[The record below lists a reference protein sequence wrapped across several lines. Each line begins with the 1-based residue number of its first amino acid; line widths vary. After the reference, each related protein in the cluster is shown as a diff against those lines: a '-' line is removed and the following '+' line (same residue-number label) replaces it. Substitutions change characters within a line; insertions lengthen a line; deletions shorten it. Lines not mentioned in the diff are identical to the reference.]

1 MSDVDGLDDLLARAA
16 ERPHALA
23 RPELAALLAME
34 DEAGIQSLFD
44 AAYAL
49 KVKYCGK
56 RVAMRGI
63 VEAGNVCA
71 KDCYY
76 CGIRKSNENLQRYQ
90 LSADDIVRL
99 AELDAK
105 QDYASLVI
113 QSGEIES
120 EAHTRFVEDVLR
132 RIAPLNL
139 GVTLSLGE
147 QTEETYRRW
156 KEAGAARYL
165 LRIETSNPELYATLH
180 PAGHSWERR
189 VECLRAL
196 RRCGYQVGTGVMCG
210 LPGQTY
216 DDLARD
222 IEFFAEMDVDMIGM
236 GPYIPHPDTP
246 LGVPGAWCLVPGAE
260 RQVLGAWCLVPGA
273 ERQVLG
279 AWCLVPGA
287 ELKHKDVSESN
298 APSTTAPSTKH
309 QALTMGLK
317 MISVTRLHL
326 HDVNIAAATA
336 LQALAPDGRER
347 GIRAG
352 ANVIMPNITDTK
364 YRRSYQLYAGK
375 PCLDE
380 NAGLCK
386 GCLERRLAAIGETVD
401 YGHRGD
407 SLHFRKR
414 TRGSASLPE
423 GGAE

>member
-1 MSDVDGLDDLLARAA
+1 MSDVDGLEDMLARAA
-16 ERPHALA
+16 ERPRALA

-34 DEAGIQSLFD
+34 DEAGIKSLFD

-76 CGIRKSNENLQRYQ
+76 CGIRRSNENLQRYQ
-90 LSADDIVRL
+90 LSADEIVRL

-120 EAHTRFVEDVLR
+120 EAHTRFIEDVLR
-132 RIAPLNL
+132 RIAPLDL

-216 DDLARD
+216 EDLARD

-246 LGVPGAWCLVPGAE
+246 LGVLSAKCLVPSAG
-260 RQVLGAWCLVPGA
+260 
-273 ERQVLG
+273 
-279 AWCLVPGA
+279 
-287 ELKHKDVSESN
+287 LKHEDMSESN
-298 APSTTAPSTKH
+298 ALGTRHQALGTRH
-309 QALTMGLK
+309 QALTLGLK
-317 MISVTRLHL
+317 MIAVTRLHL

-386 GCLERRLAAIGETVD
+386 GCLERRLAAIGESVD
-401 YGHRGD
+401 YGRRGD

-423 GGAE
+423 GGVG

>member
-1 MSDVDGLDDLLARAA
+1 MTARTTKSDPAGRLSLLARAA
-16 ERPHALA
+16 AQPHALA
-23 RPELAALLAME
+23 RDELAQLLMIE
-34 DEAGIQSLFD
+34 DEEGLQALF
-44 AAYAL
+44 ASAYEL

-56 RVAMRGI
+56 RVAMRGL

-71 KDCYY
+71 KDCLY
-76 CGIRKSNENLQRYQ
+76 CGIRKSNGNVSRYQ
-90 LSADDIVRL
+90 LTADEIVRL

-105 QDYASLVI
+105 QGYASLVI

-120 EAHTRFVEDVLR
+120 EAHTRFIEDVLR
-132 RIAPLNL
+132 RIAPLDL

-147 QTEETYRRW
+147 QTEEVYRRW

-165 LRIETSNPELYATLH
+165 LRIETSNPDLYATLH
-180 PAGHSWERR
+180 PSGHSWERR

-222 IEFFAEMDVDMIGM
+222 ISFFAEMDVDMIGM
-236 GPYIPHPDTP
+236 GPFIPHPDTP
-246 LGVPGAWCLVPGAE
+246 LGTGNQPLAT
-260 RQVLGAWCLVPGA
+260 
-273 ERQVLG
+273 
-279 AWCLVPGA
+279 
-287 ELKHKDVSESN
+287 N
-298 APSTTAPSTKH
+298 H
-309 QALTMGLK
+309 QALTLGLK
-317 MISVTRLHL
+317 MIAVTRLHL

-386 GCLERRLAAIGETVD
+386 GCLERRLAAIGETID
-401 YGHRGD
+401 YGRRGD
-407 SLHFRKR
+407 SLHYRRR
-414 TRGSASLPE
+414 TRGSASLPKE
-423 GGAE
+423 GA

>member
-1 MSDVDGLDDLLARAA
+1 MSDQEGRTALLARAA
-16 ERPHALA
+16 AQPHALA
-23 RPELAALLAME
+23 RDELAQLLSIE
-34 DEAGIQSLFD
+34 DEEGLQALF
-44 AAYAL
+44 ASAYEL
-49 KVKYCGK
+49 KVKCCGK
-56 RVAMRGI
+56 RVAMRGL

-71 KDCYY
+71 KDCLY
-76 CGIRKSNENLQRYQ
+76 CGIRKSNGNVSRYQ
-90 LSADDIVRL
+90 LTADEIVRL

-105 QDYASLVI
+105 QGYASLVI

-120 EAHTRFVEDVLR
+120 EAHTRFIEDVLR
-132 RIAPLNL
+132 RIAPLDL

-147 QTEETYRRW
+147 QTEEVYRRW

-165 LRIETSNPELYATLH
+165 LRIETSNPDLYATLH
-180 PAGHSWERR
+180 PSGHSWERR

-222 IEFFAEMDVDMIGM
+222 ISFFAEMDVDMIGM
-236 GPYIPHPDTP
+236 GPFIPHPDTP
-246 LGVPGAWCLVPGAE
+246 LGAAHQAPGA
-260 RQVLGAWCLVPGA
+260 R
-273 ERQVLG
+273 R
-279 AWCLVPGA
+279 
-287 ELKHKDVSESN
+287 
-298 APSTTAPSTKH
+298 
-309 QALTMGLK
+309 QALTLGLK
-317 MISVTRLHL
+317 MIAVTRLHL

-386 GCLERRLAAIGETVD
+386 GCLERRLAAIGETID
-401 YGHRGD
+401 YGRRGD
-407 SLHFRKR
+407 SLHYRRR

-423 GGAE
+423 VRTSRSASIPEEVA

>member
-16 ERPHALA
+16 ERPRALA
-23 RPELAALLAME
+23 RPELAALLSVE

-49 KVKYCGK
+49 KVKCCGK

-76 CGIRKSNENLQRYQ
+76 CGIRRSNENLQRYQ
-90 LSADDIVRL
+90 LSADEIVRL

-105 QDYASLVI
+105 QEYASLVI

-120 EAHTRFVEDVLR
+120 EAHTRFIEDVLR
-132 RIAPLNL
+132 RIAPLDL

-156 KEAGAARYL
+156 REAGAARYL

-246 LGVPGAWCLVPGAE
+246 LGTSHQPPAT
-260 RQVLGAWCLVPGA
+260 
-273 ERQVLG
+273 
-279 AWCLVPGA
+279 
-287 ELKHKDVSESN
+287 S
-298 APSTTAPSTKH
+298 H
-309 QALTMGLK
+309 QALTLGLK
-317 MISVTRLHL
+317 MIAVTRLYL

-423 GGAE
+423 GGVG

>member
-16 ERPHALA
+16 ERPRALA
-23 RPELAALLAME
+23 RPELAALLAMD

-76 CGIRKSNENLQRYQ
+76 CGIRRSNGNLQRYQ

-120 EAHTRFVEDVLR
+120 EAHTRFIEDVLL
-132 RIAPLNL
+132 RIAPLDL

-156 KEAGAARYL
+156 REAGAARYL

-236 GPYIPHPDTP
+236 GPYIPH
-246 LGVPGAWCLVPGAE
+246 
-260 RQVLGAWCLVPGA
+260 
-273 ERQVLG
+273 
-279 AWCLVPGA
+279 
-287 ELKHKDVSESN
+287 
-298 APSTTAPSTKH
+298 
-309 QALTMGLK
+309 QALTLGLK
-317 MISVTRLHL
+317 MIAVTRLYL

-414 TRGSASLPE
+414 TRGSASIPE